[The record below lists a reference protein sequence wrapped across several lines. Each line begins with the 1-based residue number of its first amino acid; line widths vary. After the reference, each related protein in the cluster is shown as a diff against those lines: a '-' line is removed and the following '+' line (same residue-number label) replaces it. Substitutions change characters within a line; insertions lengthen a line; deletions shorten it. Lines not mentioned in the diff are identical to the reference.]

1 MSLLEPGSISISLAT
16 GPPRDDR
23 HMMVADAPAE
33 PKQVQRKILG
43 ESGTNVPRGGS
54 RAAPMV
60 GRPGRPARLLRALGV
75 LARGVR
81 LVARD
86 VRLPA
91 RAARLVARAARL
103 VARAARLLA
112 ARVRVLPDRD
122 RHVLRD
128 GLGVLALD
136 EVLGHLTVARG
147 AALLDRVEHER

>member
-43 ESGTNVPRGGS
+43 ESGMNVPRGGS

-86 VRLPA
+86 VGLP
-91 RAARLVARAARL
+91 ARAARL

-136 EVLGHLTVARG
+136 EVGGHLTVARG